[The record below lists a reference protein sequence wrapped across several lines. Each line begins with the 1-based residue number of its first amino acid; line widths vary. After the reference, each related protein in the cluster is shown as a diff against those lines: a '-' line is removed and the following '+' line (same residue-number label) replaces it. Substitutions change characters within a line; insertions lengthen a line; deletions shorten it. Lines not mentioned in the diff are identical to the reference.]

1 MSNRTGTFTLDR
13 SSSKVWQAGL
23 WLAQIALCLM
33 FGMVGVIKLTA
44 APEAMASMGIAWAT
58 DVPLALVRFI
68 GACEMAGAIGLILP
82 ALSRI
87 QPWLTPLAALGL
99 LTIQVLALG
108 FHAMRGELATTGRAN
123 VFLIILT
130 AFVAWGRTRKVP
142 IAPRS

>member
-1 MSNRTGTFTLDR
+1 MSNPTGTFTLNR

-33 FGMVGVIKLTA
+33 FGMAGVIKVTA

-68 GACEMAGAIGLILP
+68 AACELAGAIGLILP
-82 ALSRI
+82 ALTRI

-108 FHAMRGELATTGRAN
+108 FHAMRGELATAGGTN
-123 VFLIILT
+123 LVLIALA